1 VQPDAAAHGAEHWDT
16 LAPWSKYSSDVVLVV
31 HHILTEPAVPTA
43 TVRFE
48 LPERAG
54 SGVLGHCAADTVE
67 EAVMGAIDAA
77 QAKLRALIDNAGK
90 EVMPDAAQS
99 PPAGHDIGPGDQ
111 AVAGAAPR
119 RASGPIDSDAGFA
132 TSGAEARWIADIDA
146 GVYDDAQPE
155 PWPSAAIREAALRE
169 AADSLLECSVWCDGQ
184 ERTDDGWRNGV
195 ADARKHHTARIL
207 ALIDNPRKE
216 VMPPVP
222 VIDATNASDIGP
234 GDQAVAGA
242 AAYPALREAIHK
254 MVGLY
259 ETGDRSTYSACPQS
273 AILAIA
279 FLDDY
284 EARNR
289 PAPKLL
295 VDDCDIALTW
305 EVGGWKLYQYCDA
318 EESISFRWIGTP
330 IAARPEPVAGAAPRR
345 ASGPIDSDAGFA
357 TSGAE
362 ARWIAD
368 IDAGVYD
375 DAQPAPWPENLFGLT
390 GDTLHLRCA
399 TEGCGRRVSTRF
411 AGSDYCEP
419 CGRKVALAQKGDSHE
434 R

>member
-1 VQPDAAAHGAEHWDT
+1 
-16 LAPWSKYSSDVVLVV
+16 
-31 HHILTEPAVPTA
+31 
-43 TVRFE
+43 
-48 LPERAG
+48 
-54 SGVLGHCAADTVE
+54 
-67 EAVMGAIDAA
+67 
-77 QAKLRALIDNAGK
+77 
-90 EVMPDAAQS
+90 MPDAAQS

-375 DAQPAPWPENLFGLT
+375 DAQPAPWPEGLI
-390 GDTLHLRCA
+390 HLTNTRRFHVDCA
-399 TEGCGRRVSTRF
+399 TEGCGRRVRTRF

-419 CGRKVALAQKGDSHE
+419 CGRKVALAQKGGA
-434 R
+434 